1 MSRRVPRA
9 LLVYNPAAP
18 GVRRRHARRMETI
31 ASELRR
37 RAVLLDTLATAEP
50 GALIERAGDLERK
63 DYDLIIA
70 WGGDGTVNEAGNL
83 AARLQRPLGILP
95 AGTENMLAREL
106 GIPRRLNEAIDLL
119 FSGRRRRIRA
129 GRAGDRLFFVVAGA
143 GFDAFVCRW
152 VGPRLKRL
160 AGRLAYVIG
169 AAWILCSRRLPVF
182 SVMWDERGVGGTQ
195 MILSN
200 VPRYAGRLR
209 AAPLARL
216 DSTALDLCVLRSG
229 SPFAYLRFFTRMLL
243 GRHTRWR
250 GVVHLKGW
258 SFTAASDAEVP
269 VHVDGEPGGALPMEF
284 GLVPG
289 ALEVLTPSGEG
300 GSPLLHAAEPA

>member
-18 GVRRRHARRMETI
+18 GVRRRHARRLEAIT
-31 ASELRR
+31 SELRR
-37 RAVLLDTLATAEP
+37 RAVLLDTLGTGER
-50 GALIERAGDLERK
+50 GGLIERAADLERK
-63 DYDLIIA
+63 EYDLIIA

-83 AARLQRPLGILP
+83 AARLERPLAILP

-106 GIPRRLNEAIDLL
+106 EIPRRLEEAIDLL

-129 GRAGDRLFFVVAGA
+129 GLAGDRLFFVMAGA
-143 GFDAFVCRW
+143 GFDAAVCRW
-152 VGPRLKRL
+152 VRPGLKRW

-169 AAWILCSRRLPVF
+169 AVWILCTRRLPLF
-182 SVMWDERGVGGTQ
+182 SVMWDERGVAGTQ

-200 VPRYAGRLR
+200 VPHYAGRLR
-209 AAPLARL
+209 AAPLARI

-229 SPFAYLRFFTRMLL
+229 SPFAYLRFFARMLL

-258 SFTAASDAEVP
+258 SFTAASDADVP
-269 VHVDGEPGGALPMEF
+269 VHVDGEPCGTLPMEF
-284 GLVPG
+284 GLLPA
-289 ALEVLTPSGEG
+289 ALEILTPAGQG